1 MNRLT
6 TRIVIALLTATTVI
20 GLATTWTLAV
30 RTALPGAE
38 ENAVLIER
46 VNSYLEARIRSE
58 RNGFAVAAV
67 RPYLAGDALADAETF
82 EAGKPAAV
90 EGLEPAAPIEVVVLI
105 RGGTTA
111 LVQAAGTLRD
121 IFGEQPFAE
130 QYLMRAISVEGETTW
145 MIESVF
151 RLVVSKE

>member
-6 TRIVIALLTATTVI
+6 TRIVIALLAATSVI

-38 ENAVLIER
+38 ENAVLVER
-46 VNSYLEARIRSE
+46 VNGYLEARIRAE
-58 RNGFAVAAV
+58 RNGFAAAAV
-67 RPYLAGDALADAETF
+67 RPYLAGDALADAEAF
-82 EAGKPAAV
+82 EASKPPAV
-90 EGLEPAAPIEVVVLI
+90 EGLESTAPIEVVVLI

-151 RLVVSKE
+151 RLVVPKE

>member
-6 TRIVIALLTATTVI
+6 TRLVIGLLLVTSIV

-38 ENAVLIER
+38 ENAVLISR
-46 VNSYLEARIRSE
+46 VEAYLEARIRAE
-58 RNGFAVAAV
+58 RGGFAAAAV
-67 RPYLAGDALADAETF
+67 RPYLAGDALADAEAF
-82 EAGKPAAV
+82 EASDPAAV
-90 EGLEPAAPIEVVVLI
+90 EGLEPAEPIAVVVLI

-121 IFGEQPFAE
+121 VFGEQPFAE
-130 QYLMRAISVEGETTW
+130 QYLMRAVPVDGETAW